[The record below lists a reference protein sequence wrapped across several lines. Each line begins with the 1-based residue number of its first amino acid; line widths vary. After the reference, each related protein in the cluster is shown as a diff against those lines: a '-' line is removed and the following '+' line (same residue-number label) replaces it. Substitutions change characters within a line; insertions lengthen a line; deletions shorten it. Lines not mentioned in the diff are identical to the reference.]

1 MGEALRVV
9 TDHSAGMGDDNSDLQ
24 NFLLVIQSDADLRGK
39 VSRLQS
45 FQELDDLAREKGLSF
60 SADALRQ
67 AWNTLSEADL
77 EQVVGGTWFPPGTP
91 VHTNRQVTP
100 QGCL

>member
-1 MGEALRVV
+1 
-9 TDHSAGMGDDNSDLQ
+9 MGDDNTDLQ

-60 SADALRQ
+60 SADALQQ

-77 EQVVGGTWFPPGTP
+77 EQVVGGTWFPPRNSGP
-91 VHTNRQVTP
+91 
-100 QGCL
+100 

>member
-1 MGEALRVV
+1 M
-9 TDHSAGMGDDNSDLQ
+9 DNDNTDLQ
-24 NFLLVIQSDADLRGK
+24 NFLMVIQSDADLRDK
-39 VSRLQS
+39 VSGLQS
-45 FQELDDLAREKGLSF
+45 FQDLDELAREKGFSF
-60 SADALRQ
+60 SADALQQ

>member
-1 MGEALRVV
+1 MKEHTVEMVGVNA
-9 TDHSAGMGDDNSDLQ
+9 DLQ
-24 NFLLVIQSDADLRGK
+24 NFLTMIQSDADLREK
-39 VSRLQS
+39 VSGLQS
-45 FQELDDLAREKGLSF
+45 FQDLDDLAREKGFSF
-60 SADALRQ
+60 SADALQQ
-67 AWNTLSEADL
+67 AWSPLSDADL

>member
-1 MGEALRVV
+1 MGEAFRVLKELSV
-9 TDHSAGMGDDNSDLQ
+9 EMGDVNADLQ
-24 NFLLVIQSDADLRGK
+24 NFLTMIQSDADLRAK
-39 VSRLQS
+39 VRGLQS
-45 FQELDDLAREKGLSF
+45 FQGLDDLAREKGFSF
-60 SADALRQ
+60 SADALQQ
-67 AWNTLSEADL
+67 AWSTLSDADL

>member
-1 MGEALRVV
+1 M
-9 TDHSAGMGDDNSDLQ
+9 
-24 NFLLVIQSDADLRGK
+24 IQSDADLREK
-39 VSRLQS
+39 VSDLQS
-45 FQELDDLAREKGLSF
+45 FQDLDDLAREKGLSF
-60 SADALRQ
+60 SAVALQQ
-67 AWNTLSEADL
+67 AWSTLSDADL

>member
-1 MGEALRVV
+1 M
-9 TDHSAGMGDDNSDLQ
+9 NSGNTDLQ
-24 NFLLVIQSDADLRGK
+24 SFLKLIQSDADLCQQ

-45 FQELDDLAREKGLSF
+45 FQEQGDLSRDRGFFLSV
-60 SADALRQ
+60 DALQQ

-91 VHTNRQVTP
+91 VHTNRQVLP
-100 QGCL
+100 NRCL

>member
-1 MGEALRVV
+1 MEEQSFKL
-9 TDHSAGMGDDNSDLQ
+9 GDDNTNLQ
-24 NFLLVIQSDADLRGK
+24 NFLLVIQSDAALRAK
-39 VSRLQS
+39 VSGLQS
-45 FQELDDLAREKGLSF
+45 FQGLDDLAREKGFSF
-60 SADALRQ
+60 SADALQQ
-67 AWNTLSEADL
+67 AWSTLSEADL

>member
-1 MGEALRVV
+1 M
-9 TDHSAGMGDDNSDLQ
+9 DNDNTDLQ
-24 NFLLVIQSDADLRGK
+24 NFLMVIQLDADLRDK
-39 VSRLQS
+39 VSGLQS
-45 FQELDDLAREKGLSF
+45 FQDLDQLAREKGLSF
-60 SADALRQ
+60 SADALQQ
-67 AWNTLSEADL
+67 AWNPLSEADL

>member
-1 MGEALRVV
+1 MGEAIRVV
-9 TDHSAGMGDDNSDLQ
+9 ADHSAGMGDDNTDLQ
-24 NFLLVIQSDADLRGK
+24 NVLLVIQSDADLRGK

-60 SADALRQ
+60 SADALQQ

-91 VHTNRQVTP
+91 VHTNRQVVAN
-100 QGCL
+100 GCL